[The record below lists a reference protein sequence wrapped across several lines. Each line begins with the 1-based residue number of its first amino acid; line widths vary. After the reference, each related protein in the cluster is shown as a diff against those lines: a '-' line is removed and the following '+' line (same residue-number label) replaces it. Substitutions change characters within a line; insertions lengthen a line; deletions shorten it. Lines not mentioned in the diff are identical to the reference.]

1 MVWILPDE
9 EEQRIDNAMKN
20 WKSCLATIMQHDA
33 NTIELESHAHYT
45 HVGFLDEHEQL

>member
-20 WKSCLATIMQHDA
+20 WKSCLANIMEHDA
-33 NTIELESHAHYT
+33 NTTELESHAHYT